1 MLKYPLVNGQQID
14 CFIEWNRCNIGFVSF
29 LCRTLSYLGGLPRDT
44 APFCFLQNLP
54 SLQKLDVLGFVEDE
68 EYLFVT
74 SHLHKSVHVK

>member
-1 MLKYPLVNGQQID
+1 MQYWLCV
-14 CFIEWNRCNIGFVSF
+14 F

-54 SLQKLDVLGFVEDE
+54 SLQKIDVLGFVEDE

-74 SHLHKSVHVK
+74 SHLHKSVPVK

>member
-1 MLKYPLVNGQQID
+1 MQYWL
-14 CFIEWNRCNIGFVSF
+14 VSF
-29 LCRTLSYLGGLPRDT
+29 YDVLFLTLGGLPRDT

-54 SLQKLDVLGFVEDE
+54 SLQKRDVLGFVEDE